1 MKPLILIN
9 CKTYAEVSGEK
20 GIRFARKI
28 AAVKSTKYDVAVAP
42 PLLLLR
48 EVVQKSRVPV
58 FAQHVDGVEY
68 GAHTGQIVV
77 AEVKE
82 AGAQGVILN
91 HSERKLV
98 FERLVESVELCKK
111 NGLEVVIC
119 ASTLAEVK
127 RVSKLKQDYIAYEP
141 TALIGGNVSVV
152 SAKPK
157 IIEEVVRAV
166 RKLSGRT
173 RVLCGAG
180 VRTREDLQTA
190 IRLGACGVLL
200 AHAIDTARDPA
211 MVLRKMMR

>member
-82 AGAQGVILN
+82 A
-91 HSERKLV
+91 
-98 FERLVESVELCKK
+98 
-111 NGLEVVIC
+111 
-119 ASTLAEVK
+119 
-127 RVSKLKQDYIAYEP
+127 
-141 TALIGGNVSVV
+141 
-152 SAKPK
+152 
-157 IIEEVVRAV
+157 
-166 RKLSGRT
+166 
-173 RVLCGAG
+173 
-180 VRTREDLQTA
+180 
-190 IRLGACGVLL
+190 
-200 AHAIDTARDPA
+200 PA
-211 MVLRKMMR
+211 PRFG